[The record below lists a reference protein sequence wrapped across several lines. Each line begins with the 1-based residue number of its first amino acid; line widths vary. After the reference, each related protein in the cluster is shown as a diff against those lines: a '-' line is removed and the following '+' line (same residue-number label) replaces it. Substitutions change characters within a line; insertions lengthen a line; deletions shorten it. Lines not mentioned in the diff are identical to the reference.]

1 MIDQIPLFWLV
12 VTQATLLL
20 TSGFFSIAET
30 SMMALNRY
38 RLKHLVRQGKRS
50 AKLTQDLLDHTDRLL
65 GVILLGNNL
74 INSASTVVATLICTR
89 LFGEGEVTLAI
100 ATAGVTFGIL
110 VFSEITPKVIG
121 ATYPEHIALP
131 SAYVLTPL
139 LRIAYPVVW
148 FVNLFVQG
156 LLRLMT
162 IKPRSEGDGQLS
174 MEELR
179 TLVLEGG
186 RFIPP
191 KHQSIFLNL
200 FELQGMT
207 VDDTMT
213 PRGQLEGIDLEDD
226 IDDIRLAIATAHH
239 TRLVVYEGGL
249 DKVTGILHVRKFLN
263 ASRREPVDKEG
274 LREIL
279 REPYFVPEGT
289 PLLVQLTNFQEQM
302 RHVGLVVDEYGEVLG
317 LVTLQDI
324 LEEIVGEF
332 TSQKP
337 MAGGLWRREPDGSVI
352 AEGACPLRLLNRKAG
367 FHFPLEGP
375 KTINGLVLEAL
386 EAIPEPGTALVIA
399 GHPVEILQVHDRM
412 VKVVR
417 LRERKSDGKA
427 AVQAGGASST
437 R

>member
-1 MIDQIPLFWLV
+1 MSDQIPLTWLFAALAV
-12 VTQATLLL
+12 MLLVA
-20 TSGFFSIAET
+20 GFFSIAET
-30 SMMALNRY
+30 SMMALNRN
-38 RLKHLVRQGKRS
+38 RLKHLVREGKRS
-50 AKLTQDLLDHTDRLL
+50 ARLTQALLQKTDRLL

-74 INSASTVVATLICTR
+74 VNAASAVLVAEMSVR
-89 LFGEGEVTLAI
+89 LFGQGEYILMI
-100 ATAGVTFGIL
+100 ATATVTFFIL

-121 ATYPEHIALP
+121 ATYPEAIALP

-139 LRIAYPVVW
+139 LRVAYPVVW
-148 FVNLFVQG
+148 FVNLFVQA
-156 LLRLMT
+156 LLKLMF
-162 IKPRSEGDGQLS
+162 IKPRSDAGENLS

-186 RFIPP
+186 KYIPK

-200 FELQGMT
+200 FELEDMT

-213 PRGQLEGIDLEDD
+213 PRGQIEGIDMQDDLDD
-226 IDDIRLAIATAHH
+226 IHTAISTAHH

-249 DKVTGILHVRKFLN
+249 DKVVGILHVRKFLN
-263 ASRREPVDKEG
+263 ASRREPLDKDG
-274 LREIL
+274 IRAIL
-279 REPYFVPEGT
+279 RDPYYLPEGT
-289 PLLVQLTNFQEQM
+289 PLLQQLSNFQEQM
-302 RHVGLVVDEYGEVLG
+302 RHVGLVVDEYGEILG

-337 MAGGLWRREPDGSVI
+337 MSGNLVRKEADGTVI
-352 AEGACPLRLLNRKAG
+352 AEGTCPLRVLNRKAG

-386 EAIPEPGTALVIA
+386 EDIPEPGTSLLVA
-399 GHPVEILQVHDRM
+399 GHPVEILQVQNRM

-417 LRERKSDGKA
+417 ISERKATESGDGA
-427 AVQAGGASST
+427 A
-437 R
+437 

>member
-1 MIDQIPLFWLV
+1 MSDHIPLAWLFTALAV
-12 VTQATLLL
+12 MLFIA
-20 TSGFFSIAET
+20 GFFSIAET
-30 SMMALNRY
+30 SMMALNRN
-38 RLKHLVRQGKRS
+38 RLKHLVREGRRS
-50 AKLTQDLLDHTDRLL
+50 ARLTQELLEKTDRLL

-74 INSASTVVATLICTR
+74 VNAASAVLVAEMSIR
-89 LFGEGEVTLAI
+89 LFGEGEYTLMI
-100 ATAGVTFGIL
+100 ATASVTFFIL

-121 ATYPEHIALP
+121 ATYPEAIALP
-131 SAYVLTPL
+131 SAYILSPL
-139 LRIAYPVVW
+139 LRVAYPVVW

-156 LLRLMT
+156 LLRLLF
-162 IKPRSEGDGQLS
+162 IKPREDSGENLS

-186 RFIPP
+186 KYIPK

-200 FELQGMT
+200 FELEDMT

-213 PRGQLEGIDLEDD
+213 PRGQIEGIDLEDD
-226 IDDIRLAIATAHH
+226 IDDIRTAISTAHH

-249 DKVTGILHVRKFLN
+249 DKVVGILHVRKFLN
-263 ASRREPVDKEG
+263 ASRREPLDKDG
-274 LREIL
+274 LRSIL
-279 REPYFVPEGT
+279 RDPYYLPEGT
-289 PLLVQLTNFQEQM
+289 PLLQQLTNFQEQM
-302 RHVGLVVDEYGEVLG
+302 RHVGLVVDEYGEILG

-337 MAGGLWRREPDGSVI
+337 MSGNLVRKEADGTVI
-352 AEGACPLRLLNRKAG
+352 AEGTCPLRVLNRKAG

-386 EAIPEPGTALVIA
+386 EDIPEPGTSLLVA
-399 GHPVEILQVHDRM
+399 GHPVEILQVQNRM

-417 LRERKSDGKA
+417 ISERKTAD
-427 AVQAGGASST
+427 AGARSG
-437 R
+437 

>member
-1 MIDQIPLFWLV
+1 VTDDIPLQWLFV
-12 VTQATLLL
+12 ALAAMLLF
-20 TSGFFSIAET
+20 SGFFSGSET
-30 SMMALNRY
+30 CMMALNRY
-38 RLKHLVRQGKRS
+38 RLKHLIRQGRRS
-50 AKLTQDLLDHTDRLL
+50 ARLAGALLDQTDELL
-65 GVILLGNNL
+65 AFILAGNTVINAATTIL
-74 INSASTVVATLICTR
+74 VAEICRR
-89 LFGEGEVTLAI
+89 LFGEGEFVLAI
-100 ATAGVTFGIL
+100 ATASASFAIL
-110 VFSEITPKVIG
+110 IFAEILPKVIG
-121 ATYPEHIALP
+121 ATYSETIALAASYP
-131 SAYVLTPL
+131 LTFLLRATRPLMWAINLLVRAILRL
-139 LRIAYPVVW
+139 LRIGRPGAHGS
-148 FVNLFVQG
+148 Q
-156 LLRLMT
+156 
-162 IKPRSEGDGQLS
+162 QLS

-186 RFIPP
+186 KFIPP

-213 PRGQLEGIDLEDD
+213 PRGQIEGVDLEDD

-249 DKVTGILHVRKFLN
+249 DKVAGVLHVRKVLN
-263 ASRREPVDKEG
+263 ASRREPLDKEG
-274 LREIL
+274 LRAIL

-302 RHVGLVVDEYGEVLG
+302 RHMGLVVDEYGEVLG

-337 MAGGLWRREPDGSVI
+337 MAGGLWRKEADGSVI

-367 FHFPLEGP
+367 FHFPLDGP
-375 KTINGLVLEAL
+375 KTVNGLVLEAL
-386 EAIPEPGTALVIA
+386 EAIPEPGTALVVA
-399 GHPVEILQVHDRM
+399 GHPVEIMQVHDRM

-417 LRERKSDGKA
+417 LRERKSDPVA
-427 AVQAGGASST
+427 AS
-437 R
+437 

>member
-1 MIDQIPLFWLV
+1 MFEDIPLSWLV
-12 VTQATLLL
+12 GAQVTLLL

-38 RLKHLVRQGKRS
+38 RLKHLVRQGRRS
-50 AKLTQDLLDHTDRLL
+50 ARLTQDLLDHTDRLL

-74 INSASTVVATLICTR
+74 INAASTVVATLLCTR
-89 LFGEGEVTLAI
+89 LFGEGEMTLAI

-121 ATYPEHIALP
+121 ATYPEAFALP
-131 SAYVLTPL
+131 AAYVLTPL
-139 LRIAYPVVW
+139 LRLAYPVVW
-148 FVNLFVQG
+148 FVNLFVQA
-156 LLRLMT
+156 LLKLLMV
-162 IKPRSEGDGQLS
+162 KPRGDGDGQLS

-186 RFIPP
+186 KFIPA

-213 PRGQLEGIDLEDD
+213 PRGQIEGIDLEDD
-226 IDDIRLAIATAHH
+226 IEDIRVAISTAHH
-239 TRLVVYEGGL
+239 TRLVVYEGSL
-249 DKVTGILHVRKFLN
+249 DRVLGVLHVRKFLN
-263 ASRREPVDKEG
+263 ASRREPLDKDG
-274 LREIL
+274 IREIL
-279 REPYFVPEGT
+279 RSPYYVPEGT
-289 PLLVQLTNFQEQM
+289 PLLEQLSQFQAQL
-302 RHVGLVVDEYGEVLG
+302 RHVGLVVDEYGEILG

-337 MAGGLWRREPDGSVI
+337 MAGGLFQREPDGAVV
-352 AEGACPLRLLNRKAG
+352 AEGTCPLRVLNRKAG
-367 FHFPLEGP
+367 FRFPLDGP

-386 EAIPEPGTALVIA
+386 EDIPEPGTAVIVA
-399 GHPVEILQVHDRM
+399 SHPVEILQVHDRM

-417 LRERKSDGKA
+417 IRASKA
-427 AVQAGGASST
+427 AAKAA
-437 R
+437 

>member
-1 MIDQIPLFWLV
+1 MSDQIPLPWLFTALAV
-12 VTQATLLL
+12 MLLIA
-20 TSGFFSIAET
+20 GFFSIAET
-30 SMMALNRY
+30 SMMALNRA
-38 RLKHLVRQGKRS
+38 RLKHLVREGRRS
-50 AKLTQDLLDHTDRLL
+50 ARLAQALLDKTDRLL

-74 INSASTVVATLICTR
+74 VNAASAVLVAEMSIR
-89 LFGEGEVTLAI
+89 LFGEGEYVLMI
-100 ATAGVTFGIL
+100 ATATVTFFIL

-121 ATYPEHIALP
+121 AAYPEAIALP

-156 LLRLMT
+156 LLRLLF
-162 IKPRSEGDGQLS
+162 IRPPADGGENLS

-186 RFIPP
+186 KYIPK

-200 FELQGMT
+200 FELEDMT

-213 PRGQLEGIDLEDD
+213 PRGQIEGIDMQDDLDD
-226 IDDIRLAIATAHH
+226 IHTAISTAHH

-249 DKVTGILHVRKFLN
+249 DKVVGILHVRKFLN
-263 ASRREPVDKEG
+263 ASRREPLDKEG
-274 LREIL
+274 IRGIL
-279 REPYFVPEGT
+279 RDPYYLPEGT
-289 PLLVQLTNFQEQM
+289 PLLQQLTNFQEQM
-302 RHVGLVVDEYGEVLG
+302 RHVGLVVDEYGEILG

-337 MAGGLWRREPDGSVI
+337 MSGNLLRKEPDGSVI
-352 AEGACPLRLLNRKAG
+352 AEGTCPLRVLNRKAG

-386 EAIPEPGTALVIA
+386 EEIPEPGTSLMVA
-399 GHPVEILQVHDRM
+399 GHPVEVMQVHDRM

-417 LRERKSDGKA
+417 IGASKADAAKAKA
-427 AVQAGGASST
+427 A
-437 R
+437 

>member
-1 MIDQIPLFWLV
+1 MTVVIPLVWLV
-12 VTQATLLL
+12 VALVVLLL
-20 TSGFFSIAET
+20 TAGFFSLAET

-38 RLKHLVRQGKRS
+38 RLKHLVREGRRS
-50 AKLTQDLLDHTDRLL
+50 ARLAQDLLDRTDRLL

-74 INSASTVVATLICTR
+74 INAASTVVATLICVQ
-89 LFGEGEVTLAI
+89 LFGEGEMTLAI
-100 ATAGVTFGIL
+100 ATAGVTFFIL
-110 VFSEITPKVIG
+110 VFAEITPKVIG
-121 ATYPEHIALP
+121 ATFPEAIALP

-156 LLRLMT
+156 LLKLMF
-162 IKPRSEGDGQLS
+162 IRPRAESEGQLS
-174 MEELR
+174 MAELR

-186 RFIPP
+186 KFIPA

-200 FELQGMT
+200 FELEDMT

-213 PRGQLEGIDLEDD
+213 PRGQIEAIDLEDD
-226 IDDIRLAIATAHH
+226 IDDIRTAIATAHH
-239 TRLVVYEGGL
+239 TRLVVFEGSL
-249 DKVTGILHVRKFLN
+249 DKVAGILHVRKFLN
-263 ASRREPVDKEG
+263 ASRREPLDKEG
-274 LREIL
+274 IRETLRD
-279 REPYFVPEGT
+279 PYSVPEGT
-289 PLLVQLTNFQEQM
+289 PLLLQLSNFQDQM
-302 RHVGLVVDEYGEVLG
+302 RHMGLVVDEYGEILG

-332 TSQKP
+332 TSHKP
-337 MAGGLWRREPDGSVI
+337 MSGGLLRREPDGSII
-352 AEGACPLRLLNRKAG
+352 AEGACTLRVLNRKAG

-386 EAIPEPGTALVIA
+386 EDIPEPGTAVIVA

-417 LRERKSDGKA
+417 IRERKVAPGEAQA
-427 AVQAGGASST
+427 A
-437 R
+437 

>member
-1 MIDQIPLFWLV
+1 MSDHIPLAWLFAALAV
-12 VTQATLLL
+12 MLLVA
-20 TSGFFSIAET
+20 GFFSIAET
-30 SMMALNRY
+30 SMMALNRA
-38 RLKHLVRQGKRS
+38 RLKHLVREGRRS
-50 AKLTQDLLDHTDRLL
+50 ARLTQALLDKTDRLL

-74 INSASTVVATLICTR
+74 VNAASAVLVAEMSIR
-89 LFGEGEVTLAI
+89 LFGEGEYILMI
-100 ATAGVTFGIL
+100 ATATVTFFIL

-121 ATYPEHIALP
+121 AAYPEAIALP

-139 LRIAYPVVW
+139 LRVVYPVVW

-156 LLRLMT
+156 LLRLLF
-162 IKPRSEGDGQLS
+162 IKPRADGGENLS

-186 RFIPP
+186 KYIPK

-200 FELQGMT
+200 FELEDMT

-213 PRGQLEGIDLEDD
+213 PRGQIEGIDMEDD
-226 IDDIRLAIATAHH
+226 LDDIHTAISTAHH

-249 DKVTGILHVRKFLN
+249 DKVVGILHVRKFLN
-263 ASRREPVDKEG
+263 ASRREPLDKDG
-274 LREIL
+274 IRAIL
-279 REPYFVPEGT
+279 RDPYYLPEGT
-289 PLLVQLTNFQEQM
+289 PLLQQLTNFQEQM
-302 RHVGLVVDEYGEVLG
+302 RHVGLVVDEYGEILG

-337 MAGGLWRREPDGSVI
+337 MSGNLLRKEPDGSVI
-352 AEGACPLRLLNRKAG
+352 AEGTCPLRVLNRKAG

-386 EAIPEPGTALVIA
+386 EEIPEPGTALMVA
-399 GHPVEILQVHDRM
+399 GHPVEVMQVHDRM

-417 LRERKSDGKA
+417 IRARKADGAHAKAKA
-427 AVQAGGASST
+427 A
-437 R
+437 

>member
-1 MIDQIPLFWLV
+1 MSDQIPLPWLFTALAV
-12 VTQATLLL
+12 MLLIA
-20 TSGFFSIAET
+20 GFFSIAET
-30 SMMALNRY
+30 SMMALNRA
-38 RLKHLVRQGKRS
+38 RLKHLVREGRRS
-50 AKLTQDLLDHTDRLL
+50 ARLTQALLDKTDRLL

-74 INSASTVVATLICTR
+74 VNAASAVLVAEMSIR
-89 LFGEGEVTLAI
+89 LFGEGEYILMI
-100 ATAGVTFGIL
+100 ATAAVTFFIL

-121 ATYPEHIALP
+121 AAYPEAIALP

-156 LLRLMT
+156 LLRLLF
-162 IKPRSEGDGQLS
+162 IKPPADGGENLS

-186 RFIPP
+186 KYIPK

-200 FELQGMT
+200 FELEDMT

-213 PRGQLEGIDLEDD
+213 PRGQIEGIDMQDDLDD
-226 IDDIRLAIATAHH
+226 IHTAISTAHH

-249 DKVTGILHVRKFLN
+249 DKVVGILHVRKFLN
-263 ASRREPVDKEG
+263 ASRREPLDKEG
-274 LREIL
+274 IRGIL
-279 REPYFVPEGT
+279 RDPYYLPEGT
-289 PLLVQLTNFQEQM
+289 PLLQQLTNFQEQM
-302 RHVGLVVDEYGEVLG
+302 RHVGLVVDEYGEILG

-337 MAGGLWRREPDGSVI
+337 MSGNLLRKEPDGSVI
-352 AEGACPLRLLNRKAG
+352 AEGTCPLRVLNRKAG
-367 FHFPLEGP
+367 FRFPLEGP

-386 EAIPEPGTALVIA
+386 EEIPEPGTSLMVA
-399 GHPVEILQVHDRM
+399 GHPVEVMQVHDRM

-417 LRERKSDGKA
+417 IGARKADAAKAKA
-427 AVQAGGASST
+427 A
-437 R
+437 